1 MMKFFCLIS
10 ILLFTT
16 LVTNA
21 QIAVV
26 DDNFE
31 GVSFPFEGW
40 EEINTTG
47 QVTIVNEEL
56 QFDYT
61 TQKPGAIRTFDPAGG
76 VIHVRFNARSTR
88 NWIHYFVYFRDH
100 QQDTIAA
107 ITLGSAGNRGIFA
120 ITEIDDD
127 GMMAAGVNGLNEEF
141 SVNQDYQ
148 ISFSLNTFDQTAT
161 MYVDDVLMDEAEGMP
176 LLAQADSLSSLV
188 FLNDYMFSDEGRVF
202 IDDLSVVYYQVDK
215 TELSLL
221 IRQAEQ
227 ILEEAE
233 AGTSPGQYPDHAF
246 DMLNDELASA
256 QAVYDNLDATET
268 EVTAAA
274 DDLLLAI
281 EAFSGSQIPYMAT
294 IDVQTSE
301 GHPLNEG
308 FSGFNVRIA
317 DGPWNYNHP
326 DFREA
331 VQSLH
336 PGFLR
341 YFSGTTGSYFNMN
354 TGMMEYE
361 WFEQLRNHGNPQDG
375 IPDLYKW
382 VEVKGPHRLIDL
394 YDMLGENS
402 AKLVITFNSFVDTPE
417 NAAKLAR
424 FCKNNN
430 IIVDYWQFTNEP
442 NFYTPPRRYF
452 FNDGKDYAVK
462 QKEVAEAILAV
473 DPDARL
479 ALSYGWDG
487 LGEFAIG
494 ISDYSPEYWN
504 TVSFHSY
511 ALRAADTD
519 FDFAMSRANARV
531 VDRTNN
537 AFYNKIQSRS
547 WPGAPFIV
555 TEYGVWNDM
564 LSQTLYG
571 AIYLSEYV
579 MRMSALPNASLI
591 GNHVV
596 NHAARPD
603 NYHRDLYMDAF
614 DAGVSIDPDTVPTG
628 YNLRIDGVTFS
639 IVNKALNNAD
649 FVCQTHIQGG
659 ATVPTMGGGSI
670 DALYARAYR
679 GVVGNEY
686 LLITNKSNTVHELD
700 ILLDGEENDM
710 PLQMTYAWDPDP
722 SVGNVEVNTKT
733 TSSPV
738 RVPSY
743 SVVRIEWDSD
753 SIPTPK
759 PTRIYNLEHGENSA
773 HLQWWERETA
783 ENYILHYGT
792 GSGAYNQS
800 VTIDGETTE
809 FEVTG
814 LNAGQTYYFAVEA
827 SSANGTSGLSN
838 EVAYHVAVPEAPLL
852 DVMQPLSQR
861 VKAEWESVPFANG
874 YVLKYG
880 TQPGVYDHEIDVGNV
895 TGYVVR
901 DLTNNTEY
909 YFSVV
914 AYNGM
919 GESSLSNEMEST
931 PRAQI
936 PMAPRYLHGHE
947 NALNGVVNLTWIPS
961 DSTHQATYNLYR
973 SEKAWSGYE
982 LVESGIQGT
991 SYADSTFL
999 TAGKYFYHVR
1009 AENERGES
1017 FYHSNIF
1024 TMDKQVD
1031 TEDFFTNI
1039 HDMTY
1044 EDLLMPGFINPHK
1057 GDRFGPLN
1065 EIPGLRFRIRM
1076 TDIMGRLV
1084 YDGGWNE
1091 YWNGYANGTPV
1102 PRGAYIWQIQ
1112 GHSQEDPFYKSGK
1125 VLVVY

>member
-1 MMKFFCLIS
+1 MKKFFLIA
-10 ILLFTT
+10 IVLIIA
-16 LVTNA
+16 LVSNA
-21 QIAVV
+21 QVVVV
-26 DDNFE
+26 DDDFE
-31 GVSFPFEGW
+31 GVTFPFEGW

-47 QVTIVNEEL
+47 QVSIVNAEL

-61 TQKPGAIRTFDPAGG
+61 TQKPGAIREFEPAHG
-76 VIHVRFNARSTR
+76 IINVRFNARSTR
-88 NWIHYFVYFRDH
+88 NWIHFFVYFRDH
-100 QQDTIAA
+100 QQDTITA
-107 ITLGSAGNRGIFA
+107 ITLGSAGNRGILA
-120 ITEIDDD
+120 ITEMDDD
-127 GMMAAGVNGLNEEF
+127 GRMVEGVNGLSEQF
-141 SVNQDYQ
+141 SVNQDYH
-148 ISFSLNTFDQTAT
+148 ITFSINTFDQAVT
-161 MYVDDVLMDEAEGMP
+161 MYVDDVLMDGAEGMP
-176 LLAQADSLSSLV
+176 LLAHADSLSSLV
-188 FLNDYMFSDEGRVF
+188 FLNDYMYSNEGRVF
-202 IDDLSVVYYQVDK
+202 IDDLSVVYYQTDK

-221 IRQAEQ
+221 IRQTEQ

-233 AGTSPGQYPDHAF
+233 AGTSPGQYPHHAF
-246 DMLNDELASA
+246 DMLNDELDSA
-256 QAVYDNLDATET
+256 RAVYNDLDATEP
-268 EVTAAA
+268 EVTAAVE
-274 DDLLLAI
+274 DLSLAI
-281 EAFSGSQIPYMAT
+281 GAFSASQIPYTAT
-294 IDVQTSE
+294 IDVQTPE

-308 FSGFNVRIA
+308 FSGFNVRIS

-341 YFSGTTGSYFNMN
+341 YFSGTTGDYFNMN

-361 WFEQLRNHGNPQDG
+361 WFEQFLSQGDTQDN
-375 IPDLYKW
+375 IPELYKW

-442 NFYTPPRRYF
+442 NFFTPPRRYF
-452 FNDGKDYAVK
+452 FNDGEDYAVK
-462 QKEVAEAILAV
+462 QKEAAEAILAV

-487 LGEFAIG
+487 LGGFARS

-519 FDFAMSRANARV
+519 FDFAMRRANTRV

-537 AFYNKIQSRS
+537 AFYNKIQSVS
-547 WPGAPFIV
+547 WAGAPFIV

-564 LSQTLYG
+564 LSRTLYG

-579 MRMSALPNASLI
+579 MRLSALPKARLI

-603 NYHRDLYMDAF
+603 NYHRNLYMDAF
-614 DAGVSIDPDTVPTG
+614 DAGATIDPDTVPTG
-628 YNLRIDGVTFS
+628 YNLRIDGTTFS
-639 IVNKALNNAD
+639 IINKALNSAD
-649 FVCQTHIQGG
+649 FVYHTNIEGG
-659 ATVPTMGGGSI
+659 ASVPTMGGGSI
-670 DALYARAYR
+670 AAVYARAYR
-679 GVVGNEY
+679 GADGNEY

-700 ILLDGEENDM
+700 IVVDGDEMDV
-710 PLQMTYAWDPDP
+710 PLQMTYAGDPDP
-722 SVGNVEVNTKT
+722 SVGNVEVKTTT

-738 RVPSY
+738 RVPPY
-743 SVVRIEWDSD
+743 SVVRLEWGAE
-753 SIPTPK
+753 SIPAPQ
-759 PTRIYNLEHGENSA
+759 PTRIYSIDHRHVSA
-773 HLQWWERETA
+773 RLKWWGRETA

-792 GSGAYNQS
+792 GSGTYNQS
-800 VTIDGETTE
+800 VTIDGEATD

-814 LNAGQTYYFAVEA
+814 LNPGQTYFFAVEA
-827 SSANGTSGLSN
+827 SNANGTSGLSN
-838 EVAYHVAVPEAPLL
+838 EVAFLVAAPEVPLL
-852 DVMQPLSQR
+852 DVVHPLSER
-861 VKAEWESVPFANG
+861 VKVEWESVPFANG
-874 YVLKYG
+874 YTLKYG
-880 TQPGVYDHEIDVGNV
+880 TQPGVYDHEIDAGNV

-901 DLTNNTEY
+901 NLSNDTDY

-919 GESSLSNEMEST
+919 GESNLSNEMQST
-931 PRAQI
+931 PRAHI
-936 PMAPRYLHGHE
+936 PNAPRYLHGHE
-947 NALNGVVNLTWIPS
+947 NSLNGVVTLSWIPS
-961 DSTHQATYNLYR
+961 DSTHQATFNLYR
-973 SEKAWSGYE
+973 STKAWSDYE
-982 LVESGIQGT
+982 LVQSGIQT
-991 SYADSTFL
+991 NSYADSTFL

-1039 HDMTY
+1039 HDMTH

-1076 TDIMGRLV
+1076 TDILGRHV

-1091 YWNGYANGTPV
+1091 YWKGYDNGTPV

-1112 GHSQEDPFYKSGK
+1112 GQSQEGPFYKSGK